1 MKKLFIAVFAVVLL
15 GSCNQA
21 NKEHAQAE
29 ATDTSDTLAEYIPI
43 DATTDTTDMHQA
55 QNSLD
60 VIGIY
65 KGTLPCA
72 DCEGIQTEIELK
84 ADSTYRFK
92 SSYLGKGDG
101 QVNESSG
108 TYVWLDGSRIELQ
121 DIDGGPQ
128 KYFVGENT
136 LTALDMDGNKITGE
150 LAAHYILK
158 K

>member
-1 MKKLFIAVFAVVLL
+1 MKRLFIAVLVVALL

-21 NKEHAQAE
+21 NKEHVQAE
-29 ATDTSDTLAEYIPI
+29 AIDTQDTLAEYIPI
-43 DATTDTTDMHQA
+43 DATTDTVDMHQA

-72 DCEGIQTEIELK
+72 DCEGIRTEIELK
-84 ADSTYRFK
+84 ADSTYSFK

-101 QVNESSG
+101 QMNESTG

-121 DIDGGPQ
+121 GVDGGPQ

-136 LTALDMDGNKITGE
+136 LTALDMDGNKVTGT
-150 LAAHYILK
+150 LAEHYVLK